1 MNTDF
6 SEEISKTQLKKIAKD
21 IEDFGH
27 KLTLLTDEQIQGLSL
42 TDNIKEAIYEYKKI
56 KSNSAKKRH
65 RQYLGKLLRD
75 IDLTSVNED
84 YQRIQNHSLIAK
96 QAFHAIENWRD
107 QLIQDES
114 KLKEFIDIYPKT
126 DIQKCRTLLK
136 NAIKESQKDQ
146 TKKSQRLFFKY
157 LREVIEA

>member
-1 MNTDF
+1 MNTKF
-6 SEEISKTQLKKIAKD
+6 NEEISKTQLKKIAKD
-21 IEDFGH
+21 IEDFGY
-27 KLTLLTDEQIQGLSL
+27 KLTLLTEEQIQRLNL
-42 TDNIKEAIYEYKKI
+42 TDDIKEVIFEYKKI

-75 IDLTSVNED
+75 IDLTFVNED

-96 QAFHAIENWRD
+96 QAFHEIENWRD

-114 KLKEFIDIYPKT
+114 KLKDFIDIYPKT

-136 NAIKESQKDQ
+136 NAIKEAQKDQ
-146 TKKSQRLFFKY
+146 TKKAQRLFFKY
-157 LREVIEA
+157 LREVIET

>member
-1 MNTDF
+1 MNTKF
-6 SEEISKTQLKKIAKD
+6 NEEISKTQLKKIAKD
-21 IEDFGH
+21 IEDFGY

-56 KSNSAKKRH
+56 RSNSAKKRH
-65 RQYLGKLLRD
+65 RQYLGKILRN
-75 IDLTSVNED
+75 IDLSLVNED

-96 QAFHAIENWRD
+96 QAFHEIENWRD

-114 KLKEFIDIYPKT
+114 KLKDFIDIYPKT

-136 NAIKESQKDQ
+136 NAIKEAQQGQAKKAQK
-146 TKKSQRLFFKY
+146 LFFKY
-157 LREVIEA
+157 LREVKET

>member
-6 SEEISKTQLKKIAKD
+6 NKEISKTQLKKIAKD
-21 IEDFGH
+21 IEDFGY

-42 TDNIKEAIYEYKKI
+42 TDDIKEVIYEYKKI
-56 KSNSAKKRH
+56 RSNSAKKRH
-65 RQYLGKLLRD
+65 RQYLGKILRD
-75 IDLTSVNED
+75 IDLSLVNED

-96 QAFHAIENWRD
+96 QAFHEIENWRY

-114 KLKEFIDIYPKT
+114 KLKDFIDIYPKT

-136 NAIKESQKDQ
+136 NAIKEAQQ
-146 TKKSQRLFFKY
+146 GQAKKAQRLFFKY
-157 LREVIEA
+157 LREVKET

>member
-6 SEEISKTQLKKIAKD
+6 NKEISKTQLKKIAKD
-21 IEDFGH
+21 IEDFGY

-42 TDNIKEAIYEYKKI
+42 TDDIKEAIYEYKKI

-75 IDLTSVNED
+75 IDLTLVNED

-96 QAFHAIENWRD
+96 QAFHEIENWRD
-107 QLIQDES
+107 HLIQDES
-114 KLKEFIDIYPKT
+114 KIKDFIDIFPKT
-126 DIQKCRTLLK
+126 DIQKCRALLK
-136 NAIKESQKDQ
+136 NAIKETQQGQ
-146 TKKSQRLFFKY
+146 TKKAQRLLFKY
-157 LREVIEA
+157 LREVIET

>member
-1 MNTDF
+1 MNTKF
-6 SEEISKTQLKKIAKD
+6 NEEISKTQLKKIAKD
-21 IEDFGH
+21 IEDFGY

-56 KSNSAKKRH
+56 RSNSAKKRH
-65 RQYLGKLLRD
+65 RQYLGKILRD
-75 IDLTSVNED
+75 IDLSLVNED

-107 QLIQDES
+107 QLLQDES
-114 KLKEFIDIYPKT
+114 KLKDFIDIYPKT

-136 NAIKESQKDQ
+136 NAIKEAQQ
-146 TKKSQRLFFKY
+146 GQAKKAQRLFFKY
-157 LREVIEA
+157 LREVKET

>member
-1 MNTDF
+1 MNTKF
-6 SEEISKTQLKKIAKD
+6 NEEISKTQLKKIAKD
-21 IEDFGH
+21 IEDFGY

-56 KSNSAKKRH
+56 RSNSAKKRH
-65 RQYLGKLLRD
+65 RQYLGKILRD
-75 IDLTSVNED
+75 IDLSLVNED

-96 QAFHAIENWRD
+96 QAFHEIENWRY

-114 KLKEFIDIYPKT
+114 KLKDFIDIYPKT

-136 NAIKESQKDQ
+136 NAIKEAQQ
-146 TKKSQRLFFKY
+146 GQAKKAQRLFFKY
-157 LREVIEA
+157 LREVKET

>member
-6 SEEISKTQLKKIAKD
+6 NEEISKTQLKKIAKD
-21 IEDFGH
+21 IEDFVY

-42 TDNIKEAIYEYKKI
+42 KDDIKEVIYEYKKI

-75 IDLTSVNED
+75 IDLRLVNED

-96 QAFHAIENWRD
+96 QAFHEIENWRD

-114 KLKEFIDIYPKT
+114 KLKDFIDIYPKT
-126 DIQKCRTLLK
+126 DIQKFRTLLK

-146 TKKSQRLFFKY
+146 TKKAQRLFFKY
-157 LREVIEA
+157 LRELIET

>member
-6 SEEISKTQLKKIAKD
+6 NKEISKTQLKKIAKD
-21 IEDFGH
+21 IEDFGY

-56 KSNSAKKRH
+56 RSNSAKKRH
-65 RQYLGKLLRD
+65 RQYLGKILRD
-75 IDLTSVNED
+75 IDLSLVNED

-96 QAFHAIENWRD
+96 QAFHEIENWRY

-114 KLKEFIDIYPKT
+114 KLKDFIDIYPKT

-136 NAIKESQKDQ
+136 NAIKEAQQ
-146 TKKSQRLFFKY
+146 GQAKKAQRLFFKY
-157 LREVIEA
+157 LREVKET